1 MAQSNPFRRT
11 GERQDLKKAAGLTGR
26 YLDHTRTRRLARRPR
41 SPFGLRFFLL
51 FALTLF
57 GAFTVVMF
65 GEAAAAFA
73 AYTTDLPPVS
83 DLSSGMSFKTT
94 RILDRNGNL
103 LYEIDNSN
111 GGRRLPIALSKVS
124 PSVIDASIAT
134 EDKNFYTDP
143 GVDPLGIAR
152 AVIQDLTSGSLAQGG
167 STITQQLAKNVLIAR
182 PERTQKTYVRKI
194 QEMVLAFK
202 ITQIYSKN
210 DILQMYLNRIY
221 YGHQSYGIEAAAETY
236 FGKHANQLD
245 LAEASMLAGLP
256 QAPSEYDPV
265 VHLNAAKQRQAHV
278 LDRMVTQG
286 YITPQQADQAKAEKL
301 NIKTSPDVPFHAP
314 HFVMYVKQLLEQKYG
329 PDVLYDQGLT
339 VTTTLDL
346 NMNRIAQQAIQA
358 HITSLERLQA
368 NNAALVAIDPKT
380 GEILSMVGSRDYYDN
395 SISGEVNMATSPR
408 QTGSTIKP
416 LEYALAFMKG
426 LGPESVILDT
436 PTAFPNTSP
445 SLPPYQ
451 PHNFDYT
458 FGGPMTIRWAL
469 ANSRNVPA
477 VKTLMYDTIPDF
489 VKFAREL
496 GVHLSDASQYGLS
509 LGLGADGVSLLDM
522 VGAYSALDN
531 NGVYNP
537 PVAILKIT
545 DWQGNVLYQYHPQGG
560 QQVVSPDE
568 AYMVTSILSDNWAR
582 TPLEGANSPLLLNIP
597 DAAKTGSTDSYKD
610 AWTIGY
616 TPDLTAGVWVGNTN
630 DQPMHEVLGVMGAG
644 YIWQTF
650 MEDVHKGKPVQNF
663 VPPPGVQEFKVC
675 QATGQPATA
684 GCQGTVLT
692 EVWPRHYTPA
702 QYALIPGLAGNQ
714 SPKDFAGRGV
724 LGQTVSPTGVDLQGL
739 PTKRPGQIAAGN
751 QAQP

>member
-1 MAQSNPFRRT
+1 MAQSSPFRRN
-11 GERQDLKKAAGLTGR
+11 GERRDLKKAAGLAGR
-26 YLDHTRTRRLARRPR
+26 YLDRTRPRRLARRPK
-41 SPFGLRFFLL
+41 SPFGFKFFLL

-57 GAFTVVMF
+57 GAFSVVMF

-73 AYTTDLPPVS
+73 ASTTDLPPVS
-83 DLSSGMSFKTT
+83 DLSAGMSFKTT

-111 GGRRLPIALSKVS
+111 GGQRFPVQLSKIS
-124 PSVIDASIAT
+124 PNVIDATIAT

-152 AVIQDLTSGSLAQGG
+152 ALIQDLSSGSLSQGG

-202 ITQIYSKN
+202 ITQVYSKN
-210 DILQMYLNRIY
+210 DILQMYLDRVY
-221 YGHQSYGIEAAAETY
+221 YGHLSYGIEAAAETY
-236 FGKHANQLD
+236 FGVHASQLD

-265 VHLNAAKQRQAHV
+265 VHINAAKQRQAHV
-278 LDRMVTQG
+278 LDRMVAQG
-286 YITPQQADQAKAEKL
+286 YITSQQADQAKAEKL
-301 NIKTSPDVPFHAP
+301 TIKSSPDVPFHAP

-329 PDVLYDQGLT
+329 PDVMYDQGLT

-346 NMNRIAQQAIQA
+346 NLNRMAQKAIQA
-358 HITSLERLQA
+358 HLASLKTLQA

-395 SISGEVNMATSPR
+395 SISGEVNMATAPR

-426 LGPESVILDT
+426 LGPESVVLDT

-458 FGGPMTIRWAL
+458 FDGPMTLRWAL

-477 VKTLMYDTIPDF
+477 VKVLMYDGIPDF
-489 VKFAREL
+489 VKFAGEL
-496 GVHLSDASQYGLS
+496 GVHLSDPSQYGLS

-522 VGAYSALDN
+522 VGAYAALDN

-560 QQVVSPDE
+560 QQVISPDE

-630 DQPMHEVLGVMGAG
+630 DAPMHEVLGVMGAG
-644 YIWQTF
+644 YIWQAF
-650 MEDVHKGKPVQNF
+650 MENAHKGKPVQNF
-663 VPPPGVQEFKVC
+663 VPPPGVQQFNVC

-684 GCQGTVLT
+684 GCPGIVLT

-702 QYALIPGLAGNQ
+702 PYVLIPALPGNQ

-724 LGQTVSPTGVDLQGL
+724 LGQTISPTGVDLQAI
-739 PTKRPGQIAAGN
+739 PTKRPGQVAATGG
-751 QAQP
+751 